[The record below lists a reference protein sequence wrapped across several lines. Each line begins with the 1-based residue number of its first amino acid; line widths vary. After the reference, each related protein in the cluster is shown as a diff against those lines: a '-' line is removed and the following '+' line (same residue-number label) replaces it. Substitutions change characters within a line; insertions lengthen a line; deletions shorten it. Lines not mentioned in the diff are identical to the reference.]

1 MPSKH
6 YDRVVEHEDGAGCVT
21 TEGQRLPEW
30 SLPDRLA
37 AYITEHF
44 FVVAPRTV
52 GEAWPLPHIIINK
65 KTCIQAAA
73 LSYAQRVLDA
83 AVACAVQGGR
93 LRRRLLPPRDS
104 DDTPPEPP
112 PPQRA
117 IAEGGLDL

>member
-30 SLPDRLA
+30 SRPDRLA

-65 KTCIQAAA
+65 KTHVSTAAA

-104 DDTPPEPP
+104 DRHAP
-112 PPQRA
+112 
-117 IAEGGLDL
+117 